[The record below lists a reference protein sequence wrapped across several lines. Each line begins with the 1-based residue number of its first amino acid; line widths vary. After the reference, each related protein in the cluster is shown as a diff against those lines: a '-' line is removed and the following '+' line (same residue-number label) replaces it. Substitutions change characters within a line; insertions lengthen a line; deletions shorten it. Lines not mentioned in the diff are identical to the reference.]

1 MFKIVSTLL
10 LFASSLFTSAIPQM
24 LGSSRD
30 EHGCYIGAGFQWCE
44 PLNRCIRPWVNA
56 CPSEGPMPAPMPAPM
71 PMPAPHIL
79 PELGD
84 VCRSGGQETGP
95 LVYKR
100 CPRGSECTPSGEMA
114 IGGESSWICK
124 EVNKKDQLKNCK
136 TWFDGC
142 NHCFVQDG
150 QIAGCTK
157 MYCLKQG
164 KAECLV
170 TKEGH

>member
-1 MFKIVSTLL
+1 MFQMMSTLL
-10 LFASSLFTSAIPQM
+10 LFASGLFTSALPQM

-44 PLNRCIRPWVNA
+44 PLNRCIRPWVTS
-56 CPSEGPMPAPMPAPM
+56 CPLSEHA

-100 CPRGSECTPSGEMA
+100 CPRGSECAPSGEMS

-157 MYCLKQG
+157 MYCLRTG
-164 KAECLV
+164 ASECLV
-170 TKEGH
+170 TNDGH